1 MHHAARNA
9 SFALLLTA
17 LLALPAA
24 AQDSVAGEW
33 VFSMDTPQ
41 GQIDVDFVFEQ
52 DGTEVTGT
60 ATMTAMPEVEGLELT
75 DGEFV
80 DGVLFFLMHASVQG
94 QWFTVEME
102 ADVDGDEMV
111 GEAYVAEMGEAAP
124 FTGKRKT
131 GQ

>member
-1 MHHAARNA
+1 MLQAARYA
-9 SFALLLTA
+9 SLGLLLTA

-33 VFSMDTPQ
+33 VFSMASPQ

-60 ATMTAMPEVEGLELT
+60 ASMPAMPEIEGIELS

-94 QWFTVEME
+94 QWFTVEIE

-131 GQ
+131 GE

>member
-1 MHHAARNA
+1 MLKSARNA
-9 SFALLLTA
+9 SLALLLTT

-33 VFSMDTPQ
+33 LLSMNSPQ

-80 DGVLFFLMHASVQG
+80 DGVLFFVMHASVQG
-94 QWFTVEME
+94 QWFEVEME

-111 GEAYVAEMGEAAP
+111 GQAYMAEMGESAP